1 MVAHVH
7 LVRHGHHALL
17 GHTLCGRMPGVLL
30 DARGCREM
38 DAIAGVIESLSPQAI
53 QCSPQR
59 RTLQSATIL
68 AARCGRAVE
77 IVRAVDEINLGRWTG
92 ARFADLRQ
100 DPAWQRWNERR
111 GSAKPPGGESMGALQ
126 RRVVAHIEQLA
137 DRDGAIVIVSHAEPI
152 RAALMYYLGVP
163 LDLFHTVEID
173 TASISTIAL
182 EGKQALVSRVN
193 HKVSA

>member
-1 MVAHVH
+1 VVAHVH

-17 GHTLCGRMPGVLL
+17 GHTLCGRMPGVTL
-30 DARGCREM
+30 DAEGCREM
-38 DAIAGVIESLSPQAI
+38 DATADAIVQVAPQVI

-68 AARCGRAVE
+68 AARCDRPVE
-77 IVRAVDEINLGRWTG
+77 IVQAVNEIDLGRWTG

-100 DPAWQRWNERR
+100 DPAWHRWNAQR
-111 GSAKPPGGESMGALQ
+111 GSATPPGGESMRALQ

-137 DRDGAIVIVSHAEPI
+137 DRDGSIVIVSHAEPI

-163 LDLFHTVEID
+163 LDLFHAVEID

-182 EGKQALVSRVN
+182 DGKQALVARVN
-193 HKVSA
+193 HRVSA